1 MNPGRGP
8 SDRDSS
14 DHEATD
20 RGASGAFRRRLVAD
34 LCGLAALAIIPA
46 ALVLGVVVLDPE
58 NRVAAADLWYSGLLV
73 LAAMAIV
80 AAIRALRLRRLGRD
94 AAIVTRAPLEATLPR
109 PSGAGETLWASMAR
123 AERAEAARRLDA
135 SDARLRQELDAYLAS
150 VHALKT
156 PATALSL
163 LADRSERAG
172 VDLSPADARAEID
185 ELCRV
190 IDRIMG
196 RIRLVDF
203 EAGSIAQRDVDVAE
217 AVRASLRKHR
227 RLFIA
232 RKISV
237 SLEGGCATDT
247 DPSWLGFILDQ
258 ALSNAGKYA
267 AASVK
272 VRMDFADGVA
282 SVEIADDGPG
292 LNDYDA
298 TTVFGPS
305 AAGSAGRMAASGD
318 TAGPEASGYGLYL
331 AGLAANRLGW
341 RLFLSSGPGGVG
353 TVFRVEM
360 PASTKLTAP

>member
-1 MNPGRGP
+1 MKPGVINPGRGLL
-8 SDRDSS
+8 DR
-14 DHEATD
+14 E
-20 RGASGAFRRRLVAD
+20 ASGTVRRRLAAD
-34 LCGLAALAIIPA
+34 LCAVAALTIFPA

-58 NRVAAADLWYSGLLV
+58 NRVATADLWYSGFLV
-73 LAAMAIV
+73 IV
-80 AAIRALRLRRLGRD
+80 FATIVVTKRALRLRTLGRD
-94 AAIVTRAPLEATLPR
+94 ASAATRSPLEAALPH
-109 PSGAGETLWASMAR
+109 PAGAGEALWAAVAK
-123 AERAEAARRLDA
+123 AERAEAARRLEA
-135 SDARLRQELDAYLAS
+135 SDSRLREELEAYLAS

-156 PATALSL
+156 PATALNL
-163 LADRSERAG
+163 LADRAERDGA
-172 VDLSPADARAEID
+172 DLSTADLRAEID

-203 EAGSIAQRDVDVAE
+203 EAGSIAQREVDVAE

-232 RKISV
+232 RKVAVSV
-237 SLEGGCATDT
+237 EGGCVTDT

-258 ALSNAGKYA
+258 AFSNAGKYA

-272 VRMDFADGVA
+272 VRMSLINGVA

-292 LNDYDA
+292 MNDYDA
-298 TTVFGPS
+298 AAAFGPS
-305 AAGSAGRMAASGD
+305 ATGSAGRMAS
-318 TAGPEASGYGLYL
+318 AGEEKGPDASGYGLYL

-341 RLFLSSGPGGVG
+341 RLSLSSGPGGAG